1 MLVNKVGKDNSGIKY
16 AKERLNYMDSILEI
30 VDPSRLDRKYWYI
43 IFLVSLFSFIYFISR
58 SFIRWIIH
66 RKALLLLSYIIVS
79 LFVLS
84 TYFAISLLNGGINNS
99 FFLSFPLIMQSLATF
114 GLILILKA
122 MIRGW
127 LK

>member
-1 MLVNKVGKDNSGIKY
+1 MQRKGLD
-16 AKERLNYMDSILEI
+16 YMDVILEI
-30 VDPSRLDRKYWYI
+30 LDPLRLDRKYWYI

-66 RKALLLLSYIIVS
+66 RKALLFVSYIIIS

-84 TYFAISLLNGGINNS
+84 TYFAISLLNGGINIS
-99 FFLSFPLIMQSLATF
+99 FFQSFPLIMQSLAAF
-114 GLILILKA
+114 GLILIFKA
-122 MIRGW
+122 MIRSW